1 MESLQGLLHQFLQ
14 VYNVEGVI
22 RWGGLA
28 VVLAF
33 IYSETGLMVGF
44 FLPGDS
50 LIVSAGLFAARGDL
64 SLPGLVFGGMV
75 CAIAGTA
82 TGYWIGRKAGE
93 PLYHREKTWFF
104 RRDHLL
110 QAKEYYE
117 RHGGKTI
124 VIAQFIPI
132 LRTFAPVVAGV
143 AQMRYRRFAM
153 FNSIGAV
160 SWIGSMSMIGYTLG
174 RVFPAVVKRID
185 LLIVVIIAIS
195 LLPLAFE
202 FLRHRR
208 RKAS

>member
-1 MESLQGLLHQFLQ
+1 MESLHELVHRFLQ

-33 IYSETGLMVGF
+33 IFSETGLMVGF

-64 SLPGLVFGGMV
+64 SLPGLVFGGMI

-82 TGYWIGRKAGE
+82 TGDWIGRKAGE
-93 PLYHREKTWFF
+93 PLYHREKTWIF
-104 RRDHLL
+104 RRDHLMRT
-110 QAKEYYE
+110 KEYYE

-132 LRTFAPVVAGV
+132 LRTFAPVVAGI
-143 AQMRYRRFAM
+143 ARMPYRRFAA
-153 FNSIGAV
+153 FNAVGAV
-160 SWIGSMSMIGYTLG
+160 AWIGSMSMIGYTLG

-185 LLIVVIIAIS
+185 LLIVTIIAIS
-195 LLPLAFE
+195 LLPLAIEYF
-202 FLRHRR
+202 RQRR
-208 RKAS
+208 R